1 LRIGIDARLAFRRGV
16 GTYAANLIQALARVD
31 DRNRYSIFNAP
42 KALKALVAGNRF
54 KWVDLPFA
62 NAAFYEQVL
71 LPRVAAVLDL
81 DLLHYV
87 DNSASA
93 LTDLPVVVT
102 LHDTLYQRPLLKV
115 RPNPTFRQRV
125 LWAYKQW
132 AIPRSVP
139 RAAAILTVSE
149 FSKERIVNGMGLP
162 SEKIFVTLEGVDRE
176 VFRPIPRER
185 SKLFKAL
192 VHGAADDRK
201 NLSNILK
208 AARIL
213 AGKGR
218 PFQFTIIGMDER
230 ELACTN
236 LLREES
242 DLGIGR
248 QIDWVGNVPSESLPQ
263 VYAEADLL
271 LYPSRWEGFGL
282 PVLEA
287 FACGVPVVTSKT
299 TSLPEVAGKAAL
311 LVDPLDPEDIA
322 GAVERVMKSAALRRR
337 LVAAGSKRARLFT
350 WDRTA
355 RETLKV
361 YQKVGAEART
371 V

>member
-1 LRIGIDARLAFRRGV
+1 V
-16 GTYAANLIQALARVD
+16 
-31 DRNRYSIFNAP
+31 
-42 KALKALVAGNRF
+42 
-54 KWVDLPFA
+54 
-62 NAAFYEQVL
+62 
-71 LPRVAAVLDL
+71 
-81 DLLHYV
+81 
-87 DNSASA
+87 
-93 LTDLPVVVT
+93 
-102 LHDTLYQRPLLKV
+102 
-115 RPNPTFRQRV
+115 
-125 LWAYKQW
+125 
-132 AIPRSVP
+132 
-139 RAAAILTVSE
+139 AAILTVSE

-162 SEKIFVTLEGVDRE
+162 AGKVFVTLEGVDRE
-176 VFRPIPRER
+176 VFRQLPRER
-185 SKLFKAL
+185 SQLFKAL

-208 AARIL
+208 AARVL
-213 AGKGR
+213 ADKGR
-218 PFQFTIIGMDER
+218 EFQFTIIGMDER
-230 ELACTN
+230 ELSCTN

-248 QIDWVGNVPSESLPQ
+248 QIDWVGNVPSESLAQ

-322 GAVERVMKSAALRRR
+322 GAVERVMKSPALRKK
-337 LVAAGSKRARLFT
+337 LVAAGARRAKQFT

-361 YQKVGAEART
+361 YESVGRAVAG
-371 V
+371 

>member
-1 LRIGIDARLAFRRGV
+1 V
-16 GTYAANLIQALARVD
+16 GTYTANLIRALARRD
-31 DRNRYSIFNAP
+31 PENHYRIFNAP
-42 KALKALVAGNRF
+42 KTLKALVQNRRF
-54 KWVDLPFA
+54 QWVDFPFA

-71 LPRVAAVLDL
+71 LPRVGAVLDL

-93 LTDLPVVVT
+93 LTDLPCVVT

-139 RAAAILTVSE
+139 RVAAILTVSE
-149 FSKERIVNGMGLP
+149 FSKERIVHGMGLP
-162 SEKIFVTLEGVDRE
+162 ADKVFVTLEGVDRE
-176 VFRPIPRER
+176 TFRPLPRES

-208 AARIL
+208 AAKIL
-213 AGKGR
+213 ADKGR
-218 PFQFTIIGMDER
+218 KFQFTIIGMDER

-236 LLREES
+236 LLKEEAE
-242 DLGIGR
+242 LGIGR
-248 QIDWVGNVPSESLPQ
+248 QIDWVGNVPSESLAQ

-311 LVDPLDPEDIA
+311 LVDPLDPADIA
-322 GAVERVMKSAALRRR
+322 GAVEKVMKSSSLRRK
-337 LVAAGSKRARLFT
+337 LVAAGSRRAKAFN

-355 RETLKV
+355 DATLKV
-361 YQKVGAEART
+361 YRKVGEAVLGGRDAK
-371 V
+371 

>member
-1 LRIGIDARLAFRRGV
+1 V
-16 GTYAANLIQALARVD
+16 GTYTANLIRALARRD
-31 DRNRYSIFNAP
+31 PENHYRIFNAP
-42 KALKALVAGNRF
+42 KALKALVQEKRF
-54 KWVDLPFA
+54 KWVDFPYA
-62 NAAFYEQVL
+62 NPAFYEQVL
-71 LPRVAAVLDL
+71 LPRVGAVLDL

-93 LTDLPVVVT
+93 LTDLPCVVT

-139 RAAAILTVSE
+139 RVRAILTVSE
-149 FSKERIVNGMGLP
+149 FSKERIVHGMGLP
-162 SEKIFVTLEGVDRE
+162 AEKVFVTLEGVDRE
-176 VFRPIPRER
+176 TFQPLPKES

-213 AGKGR
+213 ADKGR

-230 ELACTN
+230 ELSCTN
-236 LLREES
+236 LLKEEAE
-242 DLGIGR
+242 LGIGR
-248 QIDWVGNVPSESLPQ
+248 QIDWVGNVPSESLTQ

-311 LVDPLDPEDIA
+311 LVDPLDPGDIA
-322 GAVERVMKSAALRRR
+322 RAVERVMKSPALRRK
-337 LVAAGSKRARLFT
+337 LVAAGFRRAKTFN

-355 RETLKV
+355 DKTLEV
-361 YQKVGAEART
+361 YRKVGGTLRGGSGAK
-371 V
+371 